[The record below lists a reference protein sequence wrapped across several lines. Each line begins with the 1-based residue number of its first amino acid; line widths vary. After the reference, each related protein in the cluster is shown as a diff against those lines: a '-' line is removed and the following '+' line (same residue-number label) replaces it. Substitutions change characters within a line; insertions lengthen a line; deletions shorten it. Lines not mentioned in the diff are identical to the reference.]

1 MNASMFTAAALPG
14 EVIYART
21 ETAEYF
27 LLITSSQVA
36 DVYRKGSSEKHATL
50 LSKRRLGAQ
59 IAEHDGFTFYDT
71 DGAPVAAIIPHE
83 IKKVPKDS
91 IPLRR
96 E

>member
-1 MNASMFTAAALPG
+1 MNASMFTAACSVG
-14 EVIYART
+14 DVIYART

-36 DVYRKGSSEKHATL
+36 DVYRKGNSEKHATL

-59 IAEHDGFTFYDT
+59 IAEFDGFTMYDV
-71 DGAPVAAIIPHE
+71 DGHPVAAIIPHE
-83 IKKVPKDS
+83 IKKVFRDS

>member
-1 MNASMFTAAALPG
+1 MNASMFTAAAAVG

-27 LLITSSQVA
+27 MLITSSQVA
-36 DVYRKGSSEKHATL
+36 EVFRKGNNDHHAIL
-50 LSKRRLGAQ
+50 LAKRRLGAQ
-59 IAEHDGFTFYDT
+59 IVEHDGFTMYDV
-71 DGAPVAAIIPHE
+71 DGHPVAAIIPHE
-83 IKKVPKDS
+83 IKKVSRES